1 MCYEMKLQPSDVSWM
16 KSLKQAYKARWNE
29 WMINASKTL
38 TASNNIRFPGYAS
51 VLTLIS
57 QI

>member
-29 WMINASKTL
+29 WMINALKTL
-38 TASNNIRFPGYAS
+38 TASNNIRSPGYAF
-51 VLTLIS
+51 VIIWIS
-57 QI
+57 